1 MGLEKSEKV
10 VWVVEKGNS
19 RWKIGVFLDG
29 EIIDV
34 RYMDLGEELCLEHLP
49 KTKVDDILLT
59 GSGDWDSTV
68 VEMLN
73 KRSNGIITELKH
85 GDPHPL
91 ETEVENPGSLG
102 TDRVANAF
110 AVQTGVINELS
121 QSNIWMIVDVGTCVT
136 TDVIKKGLHLG
147 GSISPGL
154 SMRINA
160 MKEGTAVLPGVK
172 KEDWAKFAPFKGETV
187 GKTTQEAIIKGAA
200 DGISAEIIGRWE
212 ILKAKFEG
220 KEEVGVII
228 TGGDSS
234 FLELDQVKPKFAD
247 SNLTLKEYYAL
258 FSHIQL

>member
-1 MGLEKSEKV
+1 MGLEKSENV

-19 RWKIGVFLDG
+19 RWKIGVFLNG

-34 RYMDLGEELCLEHLP
+34 KYLDLGEELCLEHLP
-49 KTKVDDILLT
+49 KNKVDDILLT
-59 GSGDWDSTV
+59 GSGNWDSKIVDLLST
-68 VEMLN
+68 
-73 KRSNGIITELKH
+73 RSKSHITELKH

-110 AVQTGVINELS
+110 AIQTGVINGLS

-136 TDVIKKGLHLG
+136 TDVIKDGLHLG

-154 SMRINA
+154 SMRINS
-160 MKEGTAVLPGVK
+160 MNEGTAVLPGVK
-172 KEDWAKFAPFKGETV
+172 KEDWVKFSPFKGETV
-187 GKTTQEAIIKGAA
+187 GKTTQDAIIKGAA
-200 DGISAEIIGRWE
+200 DGISAEIIGRRE
-212 ILKAKFEG
+212 ILKTEFGG
-220 KEEVGVII
+220 KEEVGVIL

-247 SNLTLKEYYAL
+247 SNLTLKGYYAL